1 MYEANITEDIIN
13 IGVDDK
19 NIKVFENQYE
29 LPDGMAYNSYLILDE
44 KVCVMDSVDAD
55 VTDEWL
61 SNLNKY
67 LGGRDIDYIVVQHME
82 PDHSGSLLAFL
93 DKYPNA
99 RIKTSMAA
107 SNMMKQFFAADL
119 SSRTDIIKEGDS
131 LELGKHTLSF
141 IAAPMVH
148 WPEVMMTYDAS
159 SKILFSADGFGKFG
173 YKGAEADDWAC
184 EARRYYF
191 NIVGKYGAQVQA
203 VLKKLAG
210 KEIEHICPLHGP
222 VLPEN
227 EPLSFY
233 IDKYKTWSAYEP
245 EDEGVAIIYAGIHDT
260 GTKPAALKL
269 QEILE
274 AKGVKCGV
282 TNLTEDDLH
291 EGVEDAF
298 RYSKM
303 VLCASSYD
311 ADVFP
316 PMRAFLNVLSIKAYQ
331 KRKVALV
338 ENGSWAPTAGRVMK
352 QYIEGFKDV
361 ELVEPMVTI
370 KSTLKEE
377 NIEQLKAL
385 AEELIK

>member
-1 MYEANITEDIIN
+1 MYEPEVTEDIIN
-13 IGVDDK
+13 VGVDDRK
-19 NIKVFENQYE
+19 IELFENQYE

-61 SNLNKY
+61 SNLDKY
-67 LGGRDIDYIVVQHME
+67 LGGRSVDYKVVQHME
-82 PDHSGSLLAFL
+82 PDHSGSLKAFL
-93 DKYPNA
+93 DKFPSA
-99 RIKTSMAA
+99 KIMTSALA
-107 SNMMKQFFAADL
+107 VNMIKQFFDEDL
-119 SSRTDIIKEGDS
+119 SSRIDIIKEGDI
-131 LELGKHTLSF
+131 LKLGKHELCF

-148 WPEVMMTYDAS
+148 WPEVIMTYDAVS
-159 SKILFSADGFGKFG
+159 ETLFSADAFGKFG
-173 YKGAEADDWAC
+173 FKGAEADDWAC

-191 NIVGKYGAQVQA
+191 NIVGKYGSQVQA
-203 VLKKLAG
+203 VLKKLAD
-210 KEIEHICPLHGP
+210 KKIEHICPLHGP

-227 EPLSFY
+227 ESLDFY
-233 IDKYKTWSAYEP
+233 INKYKTWSAYEP
-245 EDEGVAIIYAGIHDT
+245 EDEGVAIIYAGIHDA

-303 VLCASSYD
+303 ILCASSYD

-316 PMRAFLNVLSIKAYQ
+316 PMRAFLNVLNIKAYQ

-338 ENGSWAPTAGRVMK
+338 ENGSWAPSAGRVMK

-370 KSTLKEE
+370 KSTLKAE
-377 NIEQLKAL
+377 NIEQLEKL
-385 AEELIK
+385 AEELLK